1 MALADSSV
9 DVRTFAAA
17 ATVVIATTGLGE
29 VLSGYLARYA
39 ILDGNCLH
47 GDYVREVTE
56 RPNLQENELFRFSM
70 AG

>member
-39 ILDGNCLH
+39 ILDGNSLH
-47 GDYVREVTE
+47 GDYVREVTN
-56 RPNLQENELFRFSM
+56 RPELKEDTLFQYKV
-70 AG
+70 G